1 MCTYTCVILTFSMYL
16 DYAIAAEYKSRYCC
30 SLASIIFRWPE
41 ALKTYVK
48 QKKTSRVLIFIEN
61 LHVVLSCVLDNYR
74 YLFSLSVFSLQNF
87 SWMSEWSFLF
97 SCTFQ
102 SWTVDFVKFF
112 SCIIRYWL
120 WNLMFNNSYVQYSY
134 TKYLQYNFFEY

>member
-1 MCTYTCVILTFSMYL
+1 MCVIPTFSMYL

-61 LHVVLSCVLDNYR
+61 LHVVLSCVLENYR
-74 YLFSLSVFSLQNF
+74 YLYSLSFRFQIFRECPNDPFFPARFSREL
-87 SWMSEWSFLF
+87 
-97 SCTFQ
+97 
-102 SWTVDFVKFF
+102 
-112 SCIIRYWL
+112 
-120 WNLMFNNSYVQYSY
+120 
-134 TKYLQYNFFEY
+134 